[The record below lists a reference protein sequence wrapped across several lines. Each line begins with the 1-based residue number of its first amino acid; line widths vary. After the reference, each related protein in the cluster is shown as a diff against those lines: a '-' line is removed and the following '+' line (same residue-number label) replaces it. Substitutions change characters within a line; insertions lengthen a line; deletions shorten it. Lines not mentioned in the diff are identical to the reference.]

1 MDKCVKCGM
10 PIDDDTRCSCEP
22 SLCFHCCT
30 CQPDCVCGCSAMSTN
45 NDDSDEDD
53 MDDDEE
59 ETDEED
65 DEDDDDFDDEE

>member
-30 CQPDCVCGCSAMSTN
+30 CGPDCKCGCSAMSSVVV
-45 NDDSDEDD
+45 DLE
-53 MDDDEE
+53 DEE
-59 ETDEED
+59 EEDEEEEE
-65 DEDDDDFDDEE
+65 EDDDDDE